1 MNCVSRVT
9 YEDHCRMIERRIIS
23 EKLFLQHSRRPRPQ
37 RLAEKLLQIRTAL
50 QLSQNGLIRQ
60 MGFVEEITQDYISAY
75 ERSIR
80 EPPLT
85 VLLKYAQLAGVYVDA
100 LIDDDVDL
108 PEKLPAQ
115 RKNEGIKRAGK
126 SQYKKKTRHK

>member
-1 MNCVSRVT
+1 MGRAT
-9 YEDHCRMIERRIIS
+9 
-23 EKLFLQHSRRPRPQ
+23 RPRPQ
-37 RLAEKLLQIRTAL
+37 RLAEKLLQIRIAL

-60 MGFVEEITQDYISAY
+60 MELDDVITQDYISAY
-75 ERSIR
+75 ERDVR

-108 PEKLPAQ
+108 PEKLPARPKQ
-115 RKNEGIKRAGK
+115 EGIKRADK
-126 SQYKKKTRHK
+126 SQNRKKLRHK